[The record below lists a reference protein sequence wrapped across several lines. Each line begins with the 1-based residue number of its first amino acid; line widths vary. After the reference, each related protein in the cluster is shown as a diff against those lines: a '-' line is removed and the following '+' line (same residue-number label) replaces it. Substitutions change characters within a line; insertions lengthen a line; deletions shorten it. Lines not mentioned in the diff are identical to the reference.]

1 MEFLTD
7 FLKIVAP
14 SVIVLLGMFLVIKTL
29 ITKDFEKNNLEI
41 KSKTTEVILPIRL
54 QAYERMCL
62 FLERI
67 SPNNL
72 IIRVN
77 TRAITAGDL
86 HQMLLFE
93 IREEYNHN
101 LSQQLYMSE
110 QVWSSIR
117 TAMEEVIVHINH
129 AASTVDPEMKSVD
142 LAKAIFE
149 TMLNGNADPTGNAL
163 QLVKSEIQ
171 TIF

>member
-1 MEFLTD
+1 MEFLID

-14 SVIVLLGMFLVIKTL
+14 AAIVLTGMFLVIKTL
-29 ITKDFEKNNLEI
+29 IKKDYDKNFFELRGRASEI
-41 KSKTTEVILPIRL
+41 VLPIRL

-77 TRAITAGDL
+77 ARATTAEEL
-86 HQMLLFE
+86 HHLLLFE

-101 LSQQLYMSE
+101 LSQQLYMSD
-110 QVWSSIR
+110 QLWSSIR
-117 TAMEEVIVHINH
+117 AAMEEIIVHINH
-129 AASTVDPEMKSVD
+129 AASRVEPDAKSVD

-149 TMLNGNADPTGNAL
+149 TLMQAGTDPTGNAL
-163 QLVKSEIQ
+163 QLVKEEIG

>member
-1 MEFLTD
+1 MEFLID

-14 SVIVLLGMFLVIKTL
+14 ACIVLTGMFLVIKTL
-29 ITKDFEKNNLEI
+29 ITKDLNKNIIEV
-41 KSKTTEVILPIRL
+41 KSKSVEVVLPIRL

-77 TRAITAGDL
+77 LRATTATEL

-101 LSQQLYMSE
+101 LSQQLYMST

-117 TAMEEVIVHINH
+117 AAMEEIIININH
-129 AASTVDPEMKSVD
+129 AASTIDPEAKSVE

-149 TMLNGNADPTGNAL
+149 TVMQNKSDPTGYAL
-163 QLVKSEIQ
+163 QLVKDEIA